1 MPAIPI
7 DDPSDPRIA
16 WFLGLRDRDL
26 RIHDGLFVAESDL
39 VIERALAAGYAPRG
53 ALIAGDR
60 PSSLRLPDH
69 VPTFVAGPDVLR
81 RITGLAVHRDS
92 LAAFERRP
100 VASPSV
106 VLGGRSRVIVLDGVM
121 NPTNLG
127 IIARTAAALRW
138 EAMLL
143 SHDSTD
149 PLFRRA
155 SRVAM
160 GAVYRLPY
168 AHLERFPGGLSALD
182 GFTVVALDL
191 STDAEPIERVSFGPD
206 ERVALMLGSEGPGI
220 SAHARMRC
228 DRLVRIP
235 IAGDVDSLNVAAA
248 AAVACWALR

>member
-1 MPAIPI
+1 MPRIQI
-7 DDPSDPRIA
+7 DDPADPRIA
-16 WFLGLRDRDL
+16 WFSGLRDRDL
-26 RIHDGLFVAESDL
+26 RIHDDLFVVESDL
-39 VIERALAAGYAPRG
+39 VIERAVAAGYTPRG

-60 PSSLRLPDH
+60 PSRLQLPAE
-69 VPTFVAGPDVLR
+69 VPMYVAGPDVLK

-100 VASPSV
+100 VPSPSE
-106 VLGGRSRVIVLDGVM
+106 VLAGRSRVVVLDGVM

-127 IIARTAAALRW
+127 IIARTAAALNW

-160 GAVYRLPY
+160 GSVFRLPY
-168 AHLERFPGGLSALD
+168 AHLARFPGGLSTLD

-191 STDAEPIERVSFGPD
+191 ADAAESIDDVAFEPD
-206 ERVALMLGSEGPGI
+206 ERVALLLGSEGPGI
-220 SAHARMRC
+220 SAYARERC

-235 IAGDVDSLNVAAA
+235 IAGGVDSLNVAAA